1 MPRKISRRS
10 ANYSKQNDD
19 QQSND
24 QEEQQQG
31 QQQGQRQ
38 GHQQHQQEEQPIDRY
53 ENKADGTD
61 SLIAD
66 MAQGFIQAQS
76 KMAGNAASISNM
88 EIALLLQKV
97 NNQLEEMKNSAQGSG
112 QKSEQNK
119 QGSGKQD
126 SGSQNTSGGKAKDA
140 NQGTEKASS
149 QDLQTLL
156 SSILQGQ
163 SNKGNSEG
171 KSSNKQSNNAGKS
184 NGGGNQQNTMAVQTA
199 SQVLAQAQYELAN
212 ELEASLKKLKQVI
225 SESEKLANNIS
236 NLLGEE
242 TTKKS

>member
-1 MPRKISRRS
+1 MPRKTSRRS
-10 ANYSKQNDD
+10 ANYSKQNDG
-19 QQSND
+19 QQSNE
-24 QEEQQQG
+24 QEEEQQG
-31 QQQGQRQ
+31 QQQE
-38 GHQQHQQEEQPIDRY
+38 QQSDRY
-53 ENKADGTD
+53 ENKANDTD

-76 KMAGNAASISNM
+76 KLAGNTASINNM

-97 NNQLEEMKNSAQGSG
+97 NNQLEEMKNSAQSSG
-112 QKSEQNK
+112 PKSEQNK
-119 QGSGKQD
+119 QGSNKQD
-126 SGSQNTSGGKAKDA
+126 SGSQNTSGMKAQD
-140 NQGTEKASS
+140 NSQGAEEGPS
-149 QDLQTLL
+149 QELQALL
-156 SSILQGQ
+156 SSVLQGK

-171 KSSNKQSNNAGKS
+171 KSSNKQSNSAEKS
-184 NGGGNQQNTMAVQTA
+184 NLGKNQQNTMAVQTV

-242 TTKKS
+242 TAKKS